1 MTNTNQNKMT
11 SYRWV
16 ICSLLF
22 FATTIN
28 YLDRQVL
35 SLTWEDFIRPEFHWT
50 NSHYGWVTGIFSL
63 VYAIAML
70 FAGRIVDRLDTK
82 KGYMWSIGIW
92 SVGACIH
99 ALCGVAT
106 EWVVDLPNA
115 EALRAVVDNA
125 ELVSKIALVSLTF
138 FIIARCVLAIGEA
151 GNFPA
156 AIKATAEYFPKKD
169 RAYATSI
176 FNAGSTI
183 GALLA
188 PFTIPVLAAKFGW
201 EAAFIIIGALGFIWM
216 GFWQFLYKKPEA
228 NPMVNAAELEY
239 INSDSAEE
247 TAAAQKAAEE
257 AAKAPKVSLWKCFG
271 YRQTWAFISGKA
283 IADGVWWF
291 YLFWMP
297 SYLKNACGMSSTSF
311 EFQLALGVLYL
322 IVMISLVGGYL
333 PTIFIEKYKMNPYAG
348 RMRAMLIFAF
358 FPLLALLA
366 QPLSQYSYWFPVVIV
381 GIAAAAHQSWSANI
395 FSTVGDM
402 FPKSMIATI
411 TGIGGMAGGVG
422 SFGIQL
428 GAGKLFDYAEQT
440 NMAFMGYTGIEAG
453 YMIAFSFCAVAY
465 LASWSA
471 MKAFVPKYKPIVL

>member
-1 MTNTNQNKMT
+1 MTNKQTKPT

-50 NSHYGWVTGIFSL
+50 NAHYGLVAGIFSL
-63 VYAIAML
+63 VYAIGML
-70 FAGRIVDRLDTK
+70 FAGRIVDKFGTK
-82 KGYMWSIGIW
+82 KGYMWSIFIW
-92 SVGACIH
+92 SIGACVH
-99 ALCGVAT
+99 ALCGIAT
-106 EWVVDLPNA
+106 EWAVGLPDA
-115 EALRAVVDNA
+115 EALRNAIGSVD
-125 ELVSKIALVSLTF
+125 LVARIANISLTLC
-138 FIIARCVLAIGEA
+138 IIARCVLAIGEA

-176 FNAGSTI
+176 FNAGTTI

-188 PFTIPVLAAKFGW
+188 PFTIPTLAAKFGW
-201 EAAFIIIGALGFIWM
+201 EAAFIIIGGLGFIWM
-216 GFWQFLYKKPEA
+216 GFWQFLYKKPDQ
-228 NPMVNAAELEY
+228 NPAVNAAELEY
-239 INSDSAEE
+239 INSDSEQE
-247 TAAAQKAAEE
+247 RAAAERDAAEKAA
-257 AAKAPKVSLWKCFG
+257 APKVSLWKCFS

-297 SYLKNACGMSSTSF
+297 SYLKNAYGMSSTSI

-322 IVMISLVGGYL
+322 IVMASVLGGYL
-333 PTIFIEKYKMNPYAG
+333 PTIFVEKYKMHPYAG

-358 FPLLALLA
+358 FPLLALFA
-366 QPLSQYSYWFPVVIV
+366 QPLSQYSSWYPIV
-381 GIAAAAHQSWSANI
+381 FIGIAAAAHQSWSANI

-422 SFGIQL
+422 SFCIQM
-428 GAGKLFDYAEQT
+428 GAGRLFDYAEQSQMT
-440 NMAFMGYTGIEAG
+440 FMGYTGIEAG
-453 YMIAFSFCAVAY
+453 YMITFSFCAVAY
-465 LASWSA
+465 LISWVA
-471 MKAFVPKYKPIVL
+471 MKAFVPKYKPIIL

>member
-1 MTNTNQNKMT
+1 MNKRTKPT

-50 NSHYGWVTGIFSL
+50 NAHYGLVTGIFSL
-63 VYAIAML
+63 VYAIGML
-70 FAGRIVDRLDTK
+70 FAGRIVDKLDTK
-82 KGYMWSIGIW
+82 KGYMWSIFIW
-92 SVGACIH
+92 SIGACVH

-106 EWVVDLPNA
+106 EWAVGLPDA
-115 EALRAVVDNA
+115 EALRNAIGNVD
-125 ELVSKIALVSLTF
+125 LVARIANISLTL
-138 FIIARCVLAIGEA
+138 FILARCVLAIGEA

-176 FNAGSTI
+176 FNAGTTI

-188 PFTIPVLAAKFGW
+188 PFTIPSLAAKFGW
-201 EAAFIIIGALGFIWM
+201 EAAFIIIGGLGFIWM
-216 GFWQFLYKKPEA
+216 GFWQFMYKKPDQ
-228 NPMVNAAELEY
+228 NPAVNAAELEY
-239 INSDSAEE
+239 INSDSEE
-247 TAAAQKAAEE
+247 ERAAAERDAAEKAA
-257 AAKAPKVSLWKCFG
+257 APKVSLWKCFT

-322 IVMISLVGGYL
+322 IVMISVLGGYL
-333 PTIFIEKYKMNPYAG
+333 PTIFVEKYKMHPYAG

-358 FPLLALLA
+358 FPLLALFA
-366 QPLSQYSYWFPVVIV
+366 QPLSQYSYWWPIIFI

-422 SFGIQL
+422 SFGIQM
-428 GAGKLFDYAEQT
+428 GAGRLFDYAEQT
-440 NMAFMGYTGIEAG
+440 QMTFAGYTGIEAG

-465 LASWSA
+465 LISWMA
-471 MKAFVPKYKPIVL
+471 MKAFVPKYKPIIL

>member
-1 MTNTNQNKMT
+1 MNKQTKPT

-50 NSHYGWVTGIFSL
+50 NAHYGLVTGIFSL
-63 VYAIAML
+63 VYAIGML
-70 FAGRIVDRLDTK
+70 FAGRIVDKLDTK
-82 KGYMWSIGIW
+82 KGYMWSIFIW
-92 SVGACIH
+92 SIGACVH

-106 EWVVDLPNA
+106 EWAVGLPDA
-115 EALRAVVDNA
+115 EALRNAIGNVD
-125 ELVSKIALVSLTF
+125 LVARIANISLTL
-138 FIIARCVLAIGEA
+138 FILARCVLAIGEA

-176 FNAGSTI
+176 FNAGTTI

-188 PFTIPVLAAKFGW
+188 PFTIPSLAAKFGW
-201 EAAFIIIGALGFIWM
+201 EAAFIIIGGLGFIWM
-216 GFWQFLYKKPEA
+216 GFWQFMYKKPDQ
-228 NPMVNAAELEY
+228 NPAVNAAELEY
-239 INSDSAEE
+239 INSDSEE
-247 TAAAQKAAEE
+247 ERAAAERDAAEKAA
-257 AAKAPKVSLWKCFG
+257 APKVSLWKCFT

-291 YLFWMP
+291 YLCWMP

-322 IVMISLVGGYL
+322 IVMISVLGGYL
-333 PTIFIEKYKMNPYAG
+333 PTIFVEKYKMHPYAG

-358 FPLLALLA
+358 FPLLALFA
-366 QPLSQYSYWFPVVIV
+366 QPLSQYSYWYPIV
-381 GIAAAAHQSWSANI
+381 FIGIAAAAHQSWSANI

-422 SFGIQL
+422 SFCIQM
-428 GAGKLFDYAEQT
+428 GAGRLFDYSEQSQMT
-440 NMAFMGYTGIEAG
+440 FMGYTGIEAG
-453 YMIAFSFCAVAY
+453 YMIVFSFCAVAY
-465 LASWSA
+465 LISWMA
-471 MKAFVPKYKPIVL
+471 MKAFVPKYKPIIL

>member
-1 MTNTNQNKMT
+1 MTMQNNQKPT

-16 ICSLLF
+16 ICALLF
-22 FATTIN
+22 FATTVN

-35 SLTWEDFIRPEFHWT
+35 SLTFEDFIRPEFHWT
-50 NSHYGWVTGIFSL
+50 NSHYGLVGGLFSL
-63 VYAIAML
+63 VYAVAML

-82 KGYMWSIGIW
+82 RGYMWSIGIW
-92 SVGACIH
+92 SVGACVH

-106 EWVVDLPNA
+106 EWVVGLPNA
-115 EALRAVVDNA
+115 EAMASVVNNVD
-125 ELVSKIALVSLTF
+125 LVAKIANVSLTF
-138 FIIARCVLAIGEA
+138 FIIARCVLALGEA

-188 PFTIPVLAAKFGW
+188 PFTIPTLAAKFGW
-201 EAAFIIIGALGFIWM
+201 EAAFIIIGALGFVWM
-216 GFWQFLYKKPEA
+216 GFWQFLYKKPDQ
-228 NPMVNAAELEY
+228 NPMVNAAELAY
-239 INSDSAEE
+239 INSDND
-247 TAAAQKAAEE
+247 AQPAPVVEE
-257 AAKAPKVSLWKCFG
+257 AAPQKKPSLWQCFG

-322 IVMISLVGGYL
+322 IVMISLLGGYL
-333 PTIFIEKYKMNPYAG
+333 PTIFIEKFGMNPYAG

-366 QPLSQYSYWFPVVIV
+366 QPLSGYSYWFPVVIV

-411 TGIGGMAGGVG
+411 TGIGGMAGGIG
-422 SFGIQL
+422 SFGIQT
-428 GAGKLFDYAEQT
+428 GAGVLFDHAAES
-440 NMAFMGYTGIEAG
+440 NMAFLGYQGIEAG

-465 LASWSA
+465 LASWLA
-471 MKAFVPKYKPIVL
+471 MKAFVPKYKPIEL

>member
-1 MTNTNQNKMT
+1 MTNQTQSKMT

-22 FATTIN
+22 FATTVN

-50 NSHYGWVTGIFSL
+50 NTHYGLVTGIFSL
-63 VYAIAML
+63 VYALANL
-70 FAGRIVDRLDTK
+70 FAGRIVDILDTK
-82 KGYMWSIGIW
+82 KGYMWSIGVW
-92 SVGACIH
+92 SVAACAH
-99 ALCGVAT
+99 ALCGVIT
-106 EWVVDLPNA
+106 EWVVGLPNA
-115 EALRAVVDNA
+115 EALRAVVDNVDLIA
-125 ELVSKIALVSLTF
+125 KIANVSLTL
-138 FIIARCVLAIGEA
+138 FIIARCLLAFGEA

-188 PFTIPVLAAKFGW
+188 PFTIPVLAAQFGW
-201 EAAFIIIGALGFIWM
+201 EAAFIIIGALGFVWM
-216 GFWQFLYKKPEA
+216 GFWQFMYKKP
-228 NPMVNAAELEY
+228 NKHPKVNAAELAY
-239 INSDSAEE
+239 INSDNDEP
-247 TAAAQKAAEE
+247 AAETTE
-257 AAKAPKVSLWKCFG
+257 NAAPTPSVSIWKCFS
-271 YRQTWAFISGKA
+271 YRQTWAFLSGK
-283 IADGVWWF
+283 ILVDGVWWF

-311 EFQLALGVLYL
+311 EFQLALGILYL

-333 PTIFIEKYKMNPYAG
+333 PTIFIDKYKMDPYAG

-358 FPLLALLA
+358 FPLLALMA
-366 QPLSQYSYWFPVVIV
+366 QPLAHISYWFPVIIV
-381 GIAAAAHQSWSANI
+381 GIAGAAHQSWSANI

-402 FPKSMIATI
+402 FPKSMIATVV
-411 TGIGGMAGGVG
+411 GIGGMAGGAG
-422 SFGIQL
+422 SFLIQT
-428 GAGKLFDYAEQT
+428 GAGKLFDYTEQT
-440 NMAFMGYTGIEAG
+440 NMTFLGYTGIEAG

-465 LASWSA
+465 LISWIAIKS
-471 MKAFVPKYKPIVL
+471 FVPKYKPIEL

>member
-70 FAGRIVDRLDTK
+70 FAGRIVDKLDTK

-92 SVGACIH
+92 SVGACVH

-106 EWVVDLPNA
+106 EWVVGLPDA
-115 EALRAVVDNA
+115 EALRAVIDNA
-125 ELVSKIALVSLTF
+125 ELISKIALVSLTF
-138 FIIARCVLAIGEA
+138 FIIARCVLAVGEA

-216 GFWQFLYKKPEA
+216 GFWQFLYKKPEH
-228 NPMVNAAELEY
+228 NPLVNAAELEY
-239 INSDSAEE
+239 INSDSADEA
-247 TAAAQKAAEE
+247 AAAQKAAEE

>member
-1 MTNTNQNKMT
+1 MTNKQNKPT

-35 SLTWEDFIRPEFHWT
+35 SLTWEDFIKPEFHWT
-50 NSHYGWVTGIFSL
+50 NAHYGMITGIFSL
-63 VYAIAML
+63 VYAIGML
-70 FAGRIVDRLDTK
+70 FAGRFVDKFDTK
-82 KGYMWSIGIW
+82 KGYMWSIFIW
-92 SVGACIH
+92 SIGACVH

-106 EWVVDLPNA
+106 EWAVGLPDA
-115 EALRAVVDNA
+115 EALRTAIGNVDLMA
-125 ELVSKIALVSLTF
+125 RIANISLTL
-138 FIIARCVLAIGEA
+138 FILARCVLAIGEA

-176 FNAGSTI
+176 FNAGTTI

-188 PFTIPVLAAKFGW
+188 PFTIPTLAAKFGW
-201 EAAFIIIGALGFIWM
+201 EAAFIIIGGLGFIWM
-216 GFWQFLYKKPEA
+216 GFWQFMYKKPDQ
-228 NPMVNAAELEY
+228 NPAVNAAELEY
-239 INSDSAEE
+239 INSDSEQERIAAERD
-247 TAAAQKAAEE
+247 AAEKAA
-257 AAKAPKVSLWKCFG
+257 APKVSLWKCFT

-322 IVMISLVGGYL
+322 IVMVSVLGGYL
-333 PTIFIEKYKMNPYAG
+333 PTIFVEKYKMHPYAG

-358 FPLLALLA
+358 FPLLALFA
-366 QPLSQYSYWFPVVIV
+366 QPLSQYSYWYPIV
-381 GIAAAAHQSWSANI
+381 FIGIAAAAHQSWSANI

-422 SFGIQL
+422 SFGIQM
-428 GAGKLFDYAEQT
+428 GAGRLFDYAEQSQMT
-440 NMAFMGYTGIEAG
+440 FMGYTGIEAG
-453 YMIAFSFCAVAY
+453 YMIVFSFCAVAY
-465 LASWSA
+465 LISWVA
-471 MKAFVPKYKPIVL
+471 MKAFVPKYKAIIL

>member
-1 MTNTNQNKMT
+1 MANKQNKPT

-50 NSHYGWVTGIFSL
+50 NAHYGLVTGIFSL
-63 VYAIAML
+63 VYAIGML
-70 FAGRIVDRLDTK
+70 FAGRIVDKLDTK
-82 KGYMWSIGIW
+82 KGYMWSIFIW
-92 SVGACIH
+92 SIGACVH
-99 ALCGVAT
+99 ALCGIAT
-106 EWVVDLPNA
+106 EWAVGLPDA
-115 EALRAVVDNA
+115 EALRNAIGNVD
-125 ELVSKIALVSLTF
+125 LVARIANISLTL
-138 FIIARCVLAIGEA
+138 FILARCVLAIGEA

-176 FNAGSTI
+176 FNAGTTI

-188 PFTIPVLAAKFGW
+188 PFTIPTLAAKFGW
-201 EAAFIIIGALGFIWM
+201 EAAFIIIGGLGFIWM
-216 GFWQFLYKKPEA
+216 GFWQFMYKKPDQ
-228 NPMVNAAELEY
+228 NPAVNAAELEY
-239 INSDSAEE
+239 INSDSEE
-247 TAAAQKAAEE
+247 ERAAAERDAAEKAA
-257 AAKAPKVSLWKCFG
+257 APKVSLWKCFS

-322 IVMISLVGGYL
+322 IVMVSVLGGYL
-333 PTIFIEKYKMNPYAG
+333 PTIFVEKYKMHPYAG

-358 FPLLALLA
+358 FPLLALFA
-366 QPLSQYSYWFPVVIV
+366 QPLSQYSYWWPIV
-381 GIAAAAHQSWSANI
+381 FIGIAAAAHQSWSANI

-422 SFGIQL
+422 SFGIQM
-428 GAGKLFDYAEQT
+428 GAGRLFDYAEASQ
-440 NMAFMGYTGIEAG
+440 MSFMGYTGIEAG

-465 LASWSA
+465 LVSWMA
-471 MKAFVPKYKPIVL
+471 MKAFVPKYKPIIL

>member
-1 MTNTNQNKMT
+1 MTNQPQNKMT

-16 ICSLLF
+16 ICGLLF

-35 SLTWEDFIRPEFHWT
+35 SLTWEDFIRPEFHWNNT
-50 NSHYGWVTGIFSL
+50 NYGWVTGIFSL
-63 VYAIAML
+63 VYAIGML
-70 FAGRIVDRLDTK
+70 FAGRIVDFLDTK
-82 KGYMWSIGIW
+82 RGYMWSIGIW
-92 SVGACIH
+92 SVGACVH

-106 EWVVDLPNA
+106 EWVVDLPDA
-115 EALRAVVDNA
+115 EALRAAVENVDLA
-125 ELVSKIALVSLTF
+125 SKIATVSLTF
-138 FIIARCVLAIGEA
+138 FIMARCVLAIGEA

-188 PFTIPVLAAKFGW
+188 PFTIPTLAAKFGW
-201 EAAFIIIGALGFIWM
+201 EAAFIIIGGLGFVWM
-216 GFWQFLYKKPEA
+216 GFWQFLYKKPDQ

-239 INSDSAEE
+239 INSDSEE
-247 TAAAQKAAEE
+247 DQKAQQE
-257 AAKAPKVSLWKCFG
+257 AKEVASAPKTSLWKCFS
-271 YRQTWAFISGKA
+271 YRQTWAFISGKI

-297 SYLKNACGMSSTSF
+297 SYLKNACGMASTSF

-322 IVMISLVGGYL
+322 IVMISLLGGYL

-366 QPLSQYSYWFPVVIV
+366 QPLAQYSYWFPVVIV

-411 TGIGGMAGGVG
+411 TGIGGMAGGIG
-422 SFGIQL
+422 SFCIQL
-428 GAGKLFDYAEQT
+428 GAGNLFDYAESSSLS
-440 NMAFMGYTGIEAG
+440 FMGYSGIEAG

-465 LASWSA
+465 LASWLA
-471 MKAFVPKYKPIVL
+471 MKTFVPKYMPIKL

>member
-1 MTNTNQNKMT
+1 MTNKQNKAT

-50 NSHYGWVTGIFSL
+50 NAHYGLVTGIFSL
-63 VYAIAML
+63 VYAIGML
-70 FAGRIVDRLDTK
+70 FAGRIVDKLDTK
-82 KGYMWSIGIW
+82 KGYMWSIFIW
-92 SVGACIH
+92 SIGACVH

-106 EWVVDLPNA
+106 EWAVGLPDA
-115 EALRAVVDNA
+115 EALRNAIGNVD
-125 ELVSKIALVSLTF
+125 LVARIANISLTL
-138 FIIARCVLAIGEA
+138 FILARCVLAIGEA

-176 FNAGSTI
+176 FNAGTTI

-188 PFTIPVLAAKFGW
+188 PFTIPTLAAKFGW
-201 EAAFIIIGALGFIWM
+201 EAAFIIIGGLGFIWM
-216 GFWQFLYKKPEA
+216 GFWQFMYKKPDQ
-228 NPMVNAAELEY
+228 NPAVNAAELEY
-239 INSDSAEE
+239 INSDSEEERATAERD
-247 TAAAQKAAEE
+247 AAEKAA
-257 AAKAPKVSLWKCFG
+257 APKVSLWKCFT

-322 IVMISLVGGYL
+322 IVMVSVLGGYL
-333 PTIFIEKYKMNPYAG
+333 PTIFVEKYKMHPYAG

-358 FPLLALLA
+358 FPLLALFA
-366 QPLSQYSYWFPVVIV
+366 QPLSQYSYWWPIV
-381 GIAAAAHQSWSANI
+381 FIGIAAAAHQSWSANI

-422 SFGIQL
+422 SFGIQM
-428 GAGKLFDYAEQT
+428 GAGRLFDYAEASQMT
-440 NMAFMGYTGIEAG
+440 FLGYTGIEAG

-465 LASWSA
+465 LISWSA
-471 MKAFVPKYKPIVL
+471 MKAFVPKYKPIIL

>member
-1 MTNTNQNKMT
+1 MTNKQNKPT

-35 SLTWEDFIRPEFHWT
+35 SLTWEDFIKPEFHWT
-50 NSHYGWVTGIFSL
+50 NAHYGMITGIFSL
-63 VYAIAML
+63 VYAIGML
-70 FAGRIVDRLDTK
+70 FAGRFVDKFDTK
-82 KGYMWSIGIW
+82 KGYMWSIFIW
-92 SVGACIH
+92 SIGACVH

-106 EWVVDLPNA
+106 EWAVGLPDA
-115 EALRAVVDNA
+115 EALRTAISNVDLMA
-125 ELVSKIALVSLTF
+125 RIANISLTL
-138 FIIARCVLAIGEA
+138 FILARCVLAIGEA

-176 FNAGSTI
+176 FNAGTTI

-188 PFTIPVLAAKFGW
+188 PFTIPTLAAKFGW
-201 EAAFIIIGALGFIWM
+201 EAAFIIIGGLGFIWM
-216 GFWQFLYKKPEA
+216 GFWQFMYKKPDQ
-228 NPMVNAAELEY
+228 NPAVNATELEY
-239 INSDSAEE
+239 INSDSEQERIAAERD
-247 TAAAQKAAEE
+247 AAEKAA
-257 AAKAPKVSLWKCFG
+257 APKVSLWKCFT

-322 IVMISLVGGYL
+322 IVMVSVLGGYL
-333 PTIFIEKYKMNPYAG
+333 PTIFVEKYKMHPYAG

-358 FPLLALLA
+358 FPLLALFA
-366 QPLSQYSYWFPVVIV
+366 QPLSQYSYWYPIV
-381 GIAAAAHQSWSANI
+381 FIGIAAAAHQSWSANI

-422 SFGIQL
+422 SFGIQM
-428 GAGKLFDYAEQT
+428 GAGRLFDYAEQSQ
-440 NMAFMGYTGIEAG
+440 MAFMGYTGIEAG
-453 YMIAFSFCAVAY
+453 YMIVFSFCAVAY
-465 LASWSA
+465 LISWAA
-471 MKAFVPKYKPIVL
+471 MKAFVPKYKAIIL

>member
-1 MTNTNQNKMT
+1 MNQNKPT

-50 NSHYGWVTGIFSL
+50 NAHYGLVTGIFSL
-63 VYAIAML
+63 VYAIGML
-70 FAGRIVDRLDTK
+70 FAGRIVDKLDTK
-82 KGYMWSIGIW
+82 KGYMWSIFIW
-92 SVGACIH
+92 SIGACVH

-106 EWVVDLPNA
+106 EWAVGLPDA
-115 EALRAVVDNA
+115 EALRTAIGNVD
-125 ELVSKIALVSLTF
+125 LVARIAHISLTL
-138 FIIARCVLAIGEA
+138 FILARCILAIGEA

-176 FNAGSTI
+176 FNAGTTV

-188 PFTIPVLAAKFGW
+188 PFTIPTLAAKFGW
-201 EAAFIIIGALGFIWM
+201 EAAFIIIGALGFVWM
-216 GFWQFLYKKPEA
+216 GFWQFMYKKPDQ
-228 NPMVNAAELEY
+228 NPAVNAAELAY
-239 INSDSAEE
+239 INSDSEE
-247 TAAAQKAAEE
+247 ERIAAAKDAAEKAA
-257 AAKAPKVSLWKCFG
+257 APKVTLWQCFS

-322 IVMISLVGGYL
+322 IVMISVLGGYL

-358 FPLLALLA
+358 FPLFALLA
-366 QPLSQYSYWFPVVIV
+366 QPLSQYSYWFPIAFI

-422 SFGIQL
+422 SFCIQL
-428 GAGKLFDYAEQT
+428 GAGRLFDFAEQS

-465 LASWSA
+465 LISWMA
-471 MKAFVPKYKPIVL
+471 MKAFVPQYKPIQL

>member
-1 MTNTNQNKMT
+1 MNKQTKPT

-50 NSHYGWVTGIFSL
+50 NAHYGLVTGIFSL
-63 VYAIAML
+63 VYAIGML
-70 FAGRIVDRLDTK
+70 FAGRIVDKLDTK
-82 KGYMWSIGIW
+82 KGYMWSIFIW
-92 SVGACIH
+92 SIGACVH

-106 EWVVDLPNA
+106 EWAVGLPDA
-115 EALRAVVDNA
+115 EALRNAIGNVD
-125 ELVSKIALVSLTF
+125 LVARIANISLTL
-138 FIIARCVLAIGEA
+138 FILARCVLAIGEA

-176 FNAGSTI
+176 FNAGTTI

-188 PFTIPVLAAKFGW
+188 PFTIPSLAAKFGW
-201 EAAFIIIGALGFIWM
+201 EAAFIIIGGLGFIWM
-216 GFWQFLYKKPEA
+216 GFWQFMYKKPDQ
-228 NPMVNAAELEY
+228 NPAVNAAELEY
-239 INSDSAEE
+239 INSDSEE
-247 TAAAQKAAEE
+247 ERAAAERDAAEKAA
-257 AAKAPKVSLWKCFG
+257 APKVSLWKCFT

-322 IVMISLVGGYL
+322 IVMISVLGGYL
-333 PTIFIEKYKMNPYAG
+333 PTIFVEKYKMHPYAG

-358 FPLLALLA
+358 FPLLALFA
-366 QPLSQYSYWFPVVIV
+366 QPLSQYSYWWPIIFI

-422 SFGIQL
+422 SFGIQM
-428 GAGKLFDYAEQT
+428 GAGRLFDYAEQT
-440 NMAFMGYTGIEAG
+440 QMTFAGYTGIEAG

-465 LASWSA
+465 LISWAA
-471 MKAFVPKYKPIVL
+471 MKAFVPKYKPIIL

>member
-1 MTNTNQNKMT
+1 MNNNQNKPT

-50 NSHYGWVTGIFSL
+50 NAHYGLVTGIFSL
-63 VYAIAML
+63 VYAIGML
-70 FAGRIVDRLDTK
+70 FAGRIVDKLDTK
-82 KGYMWSIGIW
+82 KGYMWSIFIW
-92 SVGACIH
+92 SIGACVH

-106 EWVVDLPNA
+106 EWAVGLPDA
-115 EALRAVVDNA
+115 EALRNAIGNVD
-125 ELVSKIALVSLTF
+125 LVARIANISLTL
-138 FIIARCVLAIGEA
+138 FILARCVLAVGEA

-176 FNAGSTI
+176 FNAGTTI

-188 PFTIPVLAAKFGW
+188 PFTIPTLAAKFGW
-201 EAAFIIIGALGFIWM
+201 EMAFIIIGGLGFIWM
-216 GFWQFLYKKPEA
+216 GFWQFMYKKPDQ
-228 NPMVNAAELEY
+228 NPAVNAAELAY
-239 INSDSAEE
+239 INSDSEE
-247 TAAAQKAAEE
+247 ERAAAARDAAEKAAT
-257 AAKAPKVSLWKCFG
+257 PKVSLWKCFT

-322 IVMISLVGGYL
+322 IVMVSVLGGYL
-333 PTIFIEKYKMNPYAG
+333 PTIFVEKYKMHPYAG

-358 FPLLALLA
+358 FPLLALFA
-366 QPLSQYSYWFPVVIV
+366 QPLSQYSYWWPIV
-381 GIAAAAHQSWSANI
+381 FIGIAAAAHQSWSANI

-422 SFGIQL
+422 SFGIQM
-428 GAGKLFDYAEQT
+428 GAGRLFDYAEVSQMT
-440 NMAFMGYTGIEAG
+440 FMGYSGIEAG

-465 LASWSA
+465 LISWAA
-471 MKAFVPKYKPIVL
+471 MKAFVPKYKPIIL

>member
-1 MTNTNQNKMT
+1 MNKQTKPT

-50 NSHYGWVTGIFSL
+50 NAHYGLVAGIFSL
-63 VYAIAML
+63 VYAIGML
-70 FAGRIVDRLDTK
+70 FAGRIVDKFGTK
-82 KGYMWSIGIW
+82 KGYMWSIFIW
-92 SVGACIH
+92 SIGACLH

-106 EWVVDLPNA
+106 EWTVGLPDA
-115 EALRAVVDNA
+115 EALRNAIGNVD
-125 ELVSKIALVSLTF
+125 LVARIANISLTL
-138 FIIARCVLAIGEA
+138 FILARCVLAIGEA

-156 AIKATAEYFPKKD
+156 AIKATAEDFPKKD

-176 FNAGSTI
+176 FNAGTTI

-188 PFTIPVLAAKFGW
+188 PFTIPTLAAKFGW
-201 EAAFIIIGALGFIWM
+201 EAAFIIIGGLGFIWM
-216 GFWQFLYKKPEA
+216 GFWQFLYKKPDQ
-228 NPMVNAAELEY
+228 NPAVNAAELEY
-239 INSDSAEE
+239 INSDSEQE
-247 TAAAQKAAEE
+247 RAAAERDAAEKAA
-257 AAKAPKVSLWKCFG
+257 APKVSLWKCFT

-297 SYLKNACGMSSTSF
+297 SYLKNAYGMSSTSF

-322 IVMISLVGGYL
+322 IVMASVLGGYL
-333 PTIFIEKYKMNPYAG
+333 PTIFVEKYKMHPYAG

-358 FPLLALLA
+358 FPLLALFA
-366 QPLSQYSYWFPVVIV
+366 QPLSQYSYWYPIV
-381 GIAAAAHQSWSANI
+381 FIGIAAAAHQSWSANI

-422 SFGIQL
+422 SFCIQM
-428 GAGKLFDYAEQT
+428 GAGRLFDYSEQSQMT
-440 NMAFMGYTGIEAG
+440 FMGYTGIEAG
-453 YMIAFSFCAVAY
+453 YMIVFSFCAVAY
-465 LASWSA
+465 LISWAA
-471 MKAFVPKYKPIVL
+471 MKAFVPKYKPIIL

>member
-1 MTNTNQNKMT
+1 MNKQAKPT

-50 NSHYGWVTGIFSL
+50 NAHYGLVTGIFSL
-63 VYAIAML
+63 VYAIGML
-70 FAGRIVDRLDTK
+70 FAGRIVDKLDTK
-82 KGYMWSIGIW
+82 KGYMWSIFIW
-92 SVGACIH
+92 SIGACVH

-106 EWVVDLPNA
+106 EWAVGLPDA
-115 EALRAVVDNA
+115 EALRNAIGNVD
-125 ELVSKIALVSLTF
+125 LVARIANISLTL
-138 FIIARCVLAIGEA
+138 FILARCVLAIGEA

-176 FNAGSTI
+176 FNAGTTI

-188 PFTIPVLAAKFGW
+188 PFTIPSLAAKFGW
-201 EAAFIIIGALGFIWM
+201 EAAFIIIGGLGFIWM
-216 GFWQFLYKKPEA
+216 GFWQFMYKKPDQ
-228 NPMVNAAELEY
+228 NPAVNAAELEY
-239 INSDSAEE
+239 INSDSEQE
-247 TAAAQKAAEE
+247 RAAAERDAAEKAA
-257 AAKAPKVSLWKCFG
+257 APKVSLWKCFT

-322 IVMISLVGGYL
+322 IVMISVLGGYL
-333 PTIFIEKYKMNPYAG
+333 PTIFVEKYKMHPYAG

-358 FPLLALLA
+358 FPLLALFA
-366 QPLSQYSYWFPVVIV
+366 QPLSQYSYWWPIV
-381 GIAAAAHQSWSANI
+381 FIGIAAAAHQSWSANI

-422 SFGIQL
+422 SFGIQM
-428 GAGKLFDYAEQT
+428 GAGRLFDYAEQT
-440 NMAFMGYTGIEAG
+440 QMTFAGYTGIEAG

-465 LASWSA
+465 LISWMA
-471 MKAFVPKYKPIVL
+471 MKAFVPKYKPIIL

>member
-1 MTNTNQNKMT
+1 MTNKQNKPT

-35 SLTWEDFIRPEFHWT
+35 SLTWEDFIKPEFHWT
-50 NSHYGWVTGIFSL
+50 NAHYGMITGIFSL
-63 VYAIAML
+63 VYAIGML
-70 FAGRIVDRLDTK
+70 FAGRFVDKFDTK
-82 KGYMWSIGIW
+82 KGYMWSIFIW
-92 SVGACIH
+92 SIGACVH

-106 EWVVDLPNA
+106 EWAVGLPDA
-115 EALRAVVDNA
+115 EALRTAIGNVDLMA
-125 ELVSKIALVSLTF
+125 RIANISLTL
-138 FIIARCVLAIGEA
+138 FILARCVLAIGEA

-176 FNAGSTI
+176 FNAGTTI

-188 PFTIPVLAAKFGW
+188 PFTIPTLAAKFGW
-201 EAAFIIIGALGFIWM
+201 EAAFIIIGGLGFIWM
-216 GFWQFLYKKPEA
+216 GFWQFMYKKPDQ
-228 NPMVNAAELEY
+228 NPAVNAAELEY
-239 INSDSAEE
+239 INSDSEQE
-247 TAAAQKAAEE
+247 RIAAERD
-257 AAKAPKVSLWKCFG
+257 AAERAAAPKVSLWKCFT

-322 IVMISLVGGYL
+322 IVMVSVLGGYL
-333 PTIFIEKYKMNPYAG
+333 PTIFVEKYKMHPYAG

-358 FPLLALLA
+358 FPLLALFA
-366 QPLSQYSYWFPVVIV
+366 QPLSQYSYWYPIV
-381 GIAAAAHQSWSANI
+381 FIGIAAAAHQSWSANI

-422 SFGIQL
+422 SFGIQM
-428 GAGKLFDYAEQT
+428 GAGRLFDYAEQSQMT
-440 NMAFMGYTGIEAG
+440 FMGYTGIEAG
-453 YMIAFSFCAVAY
+453 YMIVFSFCAVAY
-465 LASWSA
+465 LISWVA
-471 MKAFVPKYKPIVL
+471 MKAFVPKYKAIIL

>member
-1 MTNTNQNKMT
+1 MTDKTTNKPT

-50 NSHYGWVTGIFSL
+50 NAHYGLVTGIFSL
-63 VYAIAML
+63 VYAIGML

-82 KGYMWSIGIW
+82 KGYMWSIFIW
-92 SVGACIH
+92 SIGACVH

-106 EWVVDLPNA
+106 EWAVGLPDA
-115 EALRAVVDNA
+115 EALRAAIDNVD
-125 ELVSKIALVSLTF
+125 LVAKIANISLTL
-138 FIIARCVLAIGEA
+138 FIMARCVLAIGEA

-176 FNAGSTI
+176 FNAGTTI

-188 PFTIPVLAAKFGW
+188 PFTIPTLAAKFGW
-201 EAAFIIIGALGFIWM
+201 EAAFIIIGGLGFIWM
-216 GFWQFLYKKPEA
+216 GFWQFMYKKPDQ
-228 NPMVNAAELEY
+228 NPAVNAAELEY
-239 INSDSAEE
+239 INSDSDEE
-247 TAAAQKAAEE
+247 RAAAERDAAER
-257 AAKAPKVSLWKCFG
+257 ASQPKVSLWQCFG

-311 EFQLALGVLYL
+311 EVQLALGVLYL
-322 IVMISLVGGYL
+322 IVMVSVLGGYL
-333 PTIFIEKYKMNPYAG
+333 PTIFVEKYKMHPYAG

-358 FPLLALLA
+358 FPLLALFA
-366 QPLSQYSYWFPVVIV
+366 QPLSQYSYWYPIV
-381 GIAAAAHQSWSANI
+381 FIGIAAAAHQSWSANI

-422 SFGIQL
+422 SFGIQM
-428 GAGKLFDYAEQT
+428 GAGRLFDYAEQSQMT
-440 NMAFMGYTGIEAG
+440 FMGYTGIEAG

-465 LASWSA
+465 LISWVA
-471 MKAFVPKYKPIVL
+471 MKAFVPKYKAIIL

>member
-70 FAGRIVDRLDTK
+70 FAGRIVDKLDTK

-92 SVGACIH
+92 SVGACVH

-106 EWVVDLPNA
+106 EWVVGLPDA
-115 EALRAVVDNA
+115 EALRAVIDNA
-125 ELVSKIALVSLTF
+125 ELISKIALVSLTF
-138 FIIARCVLAIGEA
+138 FIIARCVLAVGEA

-216 GFWQFLYKKPEA
+216 GFWKFLYKKPEA

-239 INSDSAEE
+239 INSDSADEA
-247 TAAAQKAAEE
+247 AAAQKAAEE
-257 AAKAPKVSLWKCFG
+257 AAKAPKVSLWRCFG

-366 QPLSQYSYWFPVVIV
+366 QPLSQYSYWYPVVIV

>member
-1 MTNTNQNKMT
+1 MNKEQNRPT
-11 SYRWV
+11 SYRWI

-50 NSHYGWVTGIFSL
+50 NAHYGLVTGIFSL
-63 VYAIAML
+63 VYAIGML
-70 FAGRIVDRLDTK
+70 FAGRIVDKLDTK
-82 KGYMWSIGIW
+82 KGYMWSIFIW
-92 SVGACIH
+92 SIGACVH
-99 ALCGVAT
+99 ALCGVVT
-106 EWVVDLPNA
+106 EWAVGLPDA
-115 EALRAVVDNA
+115 EALRAAIGNVD
-125 ELVSKIALVSLTF
+125 LVARIAHISLTL
-138 FIIARCVLAIGEA
+138 FIMARCVLAIGEA

-176 FNAGSTI
+176 FNAGTTV

-188 PFTIPVLAAKFGW
+188 PFTIPTLAAKFGW
-201 EAAFIIIGALGFIWM
+201 EAAFIIIGALGFVWM
-216 GFWQFLYKKPEA
+216 GFWQFMYKKPEQ
-228 NPMVNAAELEY
+228 NPAVNAAELAY
-239 INSDSAEE
+239 INSDSDKERL
-247 TAAAQKAAEE
+247 AAERD
-257 AAKAPKVSLWKCFG
+257 AAEKASAPKVSLWQCFG

-322 IVMISLVGGYL
+322 IVMISVLGGYL

-358 FPLLALLA
+358 FPLFALLA
-366 QPLSQYSYWFPVVIV
+366 QPLSQYSYWFPIAFI

-422 SFGIQL
+422 SFCIQL
-428 GAGKLFDYAEQT
+428 GAGRLFDYAELS
-440 NMAFMGYTGIEAG
+440 NMSFMGYSGIEAG

-465 LASWSA
+465 LISWMA
-471 MKAFVPKYKPIVL
+471 MKAFVPKYKPIEL

>member
-1 MTNTNQNKMT
+1 MNKQTKPT

-50 NSHYGWVTGIFSL
+50 NAHYGLVTGIFSL
-63 VYAIAML
+63 VYAIGML
-70 FAGRIVDRLDTK
+70 FAGRIVDKLDTK
-82 KGYMWSIGIW
+82 KGYMWSIFIW
-92 SVGACIH
+92 SIGACVH

-106 EWVVDLPNA
+106 EWAVGLPDA
-115 EALRAVVDNA
+115 EALRNAIGNVD
-125 ELVSKIALVSLTF
+125 LVARIANISLTL
-138 FIIARCVLAIGEA
+138 FILARCVLAIGEA

-176 FNAGSTI
+176 FNAGTTI

-188 PFTIPVLAAKFGW
+188 PFTIPSLAAKFGW
-201 EAAFIIIGALGFIWM
+201 EAAFIIIGGLGFIWM
-216 GFWQFLYKKPEA
+216 GFWQFRYKKPDQ
-228 NPMVNAAELEY
+228 NPAVNAAELEY
-239 INSDSAEE
+239 INSDSEE
-247 TAAAQKAAEE
+247 ERAAAERDAAEKAA
-257 AAKAPKVSLWKCFG
+257 APKVSLWKCFT

-322 IVMISLVGGYL
+322 IVMISVLGGYL
-333 PTIFIEKYKMNPYAG
+333 PTIFVEKYKMHPYAG

-358 FPLLALLA
+358 FPLLALFA
-366 QPLSQYSYWFPVVIV
+366 QPLSQYSYWWPIIFI

-422 SFGIQL
+422 SFGIQM
-428 GAGKLFDYAEQT
+428 GAGRLFDYAEQT
-440 NMAFMGYTGIEAG
+440 QMTFAGYTGIEAG

-465 LASWSA
+465 LISWMA
-471 MKAFVPKYKPIVL
+471 MKAFVPKYKPIIL

>member
-70 FAGRIVDRLDTK
+70 FAGRIVDKLDTK

-92 SVGACIH
+92 SVGACVH

-106 EWVVDLPNA
+106 EWVVGLPDA
-115 EALRAVVDNA
+115 EALRAVIDNA

-138 FIIARCVLAIGEA
+138 FIIARCVLAVGEA

-216 GFWQFLYKKPEA
+216 GFWQFLYKKPEH
-228 NPMVNAAELEY
+228 NPLVNAAELEY
-239 INSDSAEE
+239 INSDSADEA
-247 TAAAQKAAEE
+247 AAAQRAAEE

-366 QPLSQYSYWFPVVIV
+366 QPLSQYSYWYPVVIV

>member
-1 MTNTNQNKMT
+1 MTKSSNQKMT
-11 SYRWV
+11 SQRWV

-22 FATTIN
+22 FATTVN

-63 VYAIAML
+63 VYALAML
-70 FAGRIVDRLDTK
+70 FAGRIVDKLDTK
-82 KGYMWSIGIW
+82 RGYMWSIGIW
-92 SVGACIH
+92 SVGACVH

-106 EWVVDLPNA
+106 EWVVGLPDA

-125 ELVSKIALVSLTF
+125 ALVSRIAVVSLTF
-138 FIIARCVLAIGEA
+138 FIIARCVLAVGEA

-188 PFTIPVLAAKFGW
+188 PFTIPVLAQKFGW
-201 EAAFIIIGALGFIWM
+201 EAAFIIIGALGFVWM
-216 GFWQFLYKKPEA
+216 GFWQFLYKKPEQ
-228 NPMVNAAELEY
+228 NPLVNAAELEY

-247 TAAAQKAAEE
+247 AAAAAKAAEE
-257 AAKAPKVSLWKCFG
+257 AKAAPKVSLWKCFS

-366 QPLSQYSYWFPVVIV
+366 QPLSQYSYWFPIVIV

-395 FSTVGDM
+395 FSIVGDM

-428 GAGKLFDYAEQT
+428 GAGKLFDYAEQS
-440 NMAFMGYTGIEAG
+440 NMAFMGYQGIEAG

-465 LASWSA
+465 LASWLA

>member
-1 MTNTNQNKMT
+1 MTNSNTSKMT

-63 VYAIAML
+63 VYAVAML

-92 SVGACIH
+92 SVGACVH

-138 FIIARCVLAIGEA
+138 FIIARCMLAVGEA

-188 PFTIPVLAAKFGW
+188 PFTIPVLAQKFGW
-201 EAAFIIIGALGFIWM
+201 EASFIIIGALGFVWM
-216 GFWQFLYKKPEA
+216 GFWQFLYKKPEQ

-247 TAAAQKAAEE
+247 EAAAAKAAAEV
-257 AAKAPKVSLWKCFG
+257 ASAPKVSLWKCFS

-422 SFGIQL
+422 SFCIQL
-428 GAGKLFDYAEQT
+428 GAGQLFDYAEQS
-440 NMAFMGYTGIEAG
+440 NMNFMGYAGIEAG

-465 LASWSA
+465 LASWMA

>member
-1 MTNTNQNKMT
+1 MTNKQNKPT

-35 SLTWEDFIRPEFHWT
+35 SLTWEDFIKPEFHWT
-50 NSHYGWVTGIFSL
+50 NAHYGMITGIFSL
-63 VYAIAML
+63 VYAIGML
-70 FAGRIVDRLDTK
+70 FAGRFVDKFDTK
-82 KGYMWSIGIW
+82 KGYMWSIFIW
-92 SVGACIH
+92 SIGACVH

-106 EWVVDLPNA
+106 EWAVGLPDA
-115 EALRAVVDNA
+115 EALRTAIGNVDLMA
-125 ELVSKIALVSLTF
+125 RIANISLTL
-138 FIIARCVLAIGEA
+138 FILARCVLAIGEA

-176 FNAGSTI
+176 FNAGTTI

-188 PFTIPVLAAKFGW
+188 PFTIPTLAAKFGW
-201 EAAFIIIGALGFIWM
+201 EAAFIIIGGLGFIWM
-216 GFWQFLYKKPEA
+216 GFWQFMYKKPDQ
-228 NPMVNAAELEY
+228 NPAVNAAELEY
-239 INSDSAEE
+239 INSDSEQE
-247 TAAAQKAAEE
+247 RIAAERD
-257 AAKAPKVSLWKCFG
+257 AAEKDAAPKVSLWKCFT

-322 IVMISLVGGYL
+322 IVMVSVLGGYL
-333 PTIFIEKYKMNPYAG
+333 PTIFVEKYKMHPYAG

-358 FPLLALLA
+358 FPLLALFA
-366 QPLSQYSYWFPVVIV
+366 QPLSQYSYWYPIV
-381 GIAAAAHQSWSANI
+381 FIGIAAAAHQSWSANI

-422 SFGIQL
+422 SFGIQM
-428 GAGKLFDYAEQT
+428 GAGRLFDYAEQSQMT
-440 NMAFMGYTGIEAG
+440 FMGYTGIEAG
-453 YMIAFSFCAVAY
+453 YMIVFSFCAVAY
-465 LASWSA
+465 LISWVA
-471 MKAFVPKYKPIVL
+471 MKAFVPKYKAIIL

>member
-1 MTNTNQNKMT
+1 MNKQTKPT

-50 NSHYGWVTGIFSL
+50 NAHYGLVTGIFSL
-63 VYAIAML
+63 VYAIGML
-70 FAGRIVDRLDTK
+70 FAGRIVDKLDTK
-82 KGYMWSIGIW
+82 KGYMWSIFIW
-92 SVGACIH
+92 SIGACVH

-106 EWVVDLPNA
+106 EWAVGLPDA
-115 EALRAVVDNA
+115 EALRNAIGNVD
-125 ELVSKIALVSLTF
+125 LVARIANISLTL
-138 FIIARCVLAIGEA
+138 FILARCVLAIGEA

-176 FNAGSTI
+176 FNAGTTI

-188 PFTIPVLAAKFGW
+188 PFTIPSLAAKFGW
-201 EAAFIIIGALGFIWM
+201 EAAFIIIGGLGFIWM
-216 GFWQFLYKKPEA
+216 GFWQFMYKKPDQ
-228 NPMVNAAELEY
+228 NPAVNAAELEY
-239 INSDSAEE
+239 INSDSEE
-247 TAAAQKAAEE
+247 ERAAAERDAAEKAA
-257 AAKAPKVSLWKCFG
+257 APKVSLWKCFT

-322 IVMISLVGGYL
+322 IVMISVLGGYL
-333 PTIFIEKYKMNPYAG
+333 PTIFVDKYKMHPYAG

-358 FPLLALLA
+358 FPLLALFA
-366 QPLSQYSYWFPVVIV
+366 QPLSQYSYWWPIIFI
-381 GIAAAAHQSWSANI
+381 GIAAAAHQSLSANI

-411 TGIGGMAGGVG
+411 TGIGGLAGGVG
-422 SFGIQL
+422 SFGIQM
-428 GAGKLFDYAEQT
+428 GAGRLFDYAEQT
-440 NMAFMGYTGIEAG
+440 QMTFAGYTGIEAG

-465 LASWSA
+465 LISWMA
-471 MKAFVPKYKPIVL
+471 MKAFVPKYKPIIL

>member
-1 MTNTNQNKMT
+1 MTNKQNKPT

-35 SLTWEDFIRPEFHWT
+35 SLTWEDFIKPEFHWT
-50 NSHYGWVTGIFSL
+50 NAHYGMITGIFSL
-63 VYAIAML
+63 VYAIGML
-70 FAGRIVDRLDTK
+70 FAGRFVDKFDTK
-82 KGYMWSIGIW
+82 KGYMWSIFIW
-92 SVGACIH
+92 SIGACVH

-106 EWVVDLPNA
+106 EWAVGLPDA
-115 EALRAVVDNA
+115 EALRTAIGNVDLMA
-125 ELVSKIALVSLTF
+125 RIANISLTL
-138 FIIARCVLAIGEA
+138 FILARCVLAIGEA

-176 FNAGSTI
+176 FNAGTTI

-188 PFTIPVLAAKFGW
+188 PFTIPTLAAKFGW
-201 EAAFIIIGALGFIWM
+201 EAAFIIIGGLGFIWM
-216 GFWQFLYKKPEA
+216 GFWQFMYKKPDQ
-228 NPMVNAAELEY
+228 NPAVNAAELEY
-239 INSDSAEE
+239 INSDSEQERIAAEKD
-247 TAAAQKAAEE
+247 AAEKAA
-257 AAKAPKVSLWKCFG
+257 APKVSLWKCFT

-322 IVMISLVGGYL
+322 IVMVSVLGGYL
-333 PTIFIEKYKMNPYAG
+333 PTIFVEKYKMHPYAG

-358 FPLLALLA
+358 FPLLALFA
-366 QPLSQYSYWFPVVIV
+366 QPLSQYSYWYPIV
-381 GIAAAAHQSWSANI
+381 FIGIAAAAHQSWSANI

-422 SFGIQL
+422 SFGIQM
-428 GAGKLFDYAEQT
+428 GAGRLFDYAEQSQMT
-440 NMAFMGYTGIEAG
+440 FMGYTGIEAG
-453 YMIAFSFCAVAY
+453 YMIVFSFCAVAY
-465 LASWSA
+465 LISWAA
-471 MKAFVPKYKPIVL
+471 MKAFVPKYKAIIL

>member
-1 MTNTNQNKMT
+1 MNKQTKPT

-50 NSHYGWVTGIFSL
+50 NAHYGLVAGIFSL
-63 VYAIAML
+63 VYAIGML
-70 FAGRIVDRLDTK
+70 FAGRIVDKFGTK
-82 KGYMWSIGIW
+82 KGYMWSIFIW
-92 SVGACIH
+92 SIGACLH

-106 EWVVDLPNA
+106 EWTVGLPDA
-115 EALRAVVDNA
+115 EALRNAIGNVD
-125 ELVSKIALVSLTF
+125 LVARIANISLTL
-138 FIIARCVLAIGEA
+138 FILARCVLAIGEA

-176 FNAGSTI
+176 FNAGTTI

-188 PFTIPVLAAKFGW
+188 PFTIPSLAAKFGW
-201 EAAFIIIGALGFIWM
+201 EAAFIIIGGLGFIWM
-216 GFWQFLYKKPEA
+216 GFWQFMYKKPDQ
-228 NPMVNAAELEY
+228 NPAVNAAELEY
-239 INSDSAEE
+239 INSDSEE
-247 TAAAQKAAEE
+247 ERAAAERDAAEKAA
-257 AAKAPKVSLWKCFG
+257 APKVSLWKCFT

-322 IVMISLVGGYL
+322 IVMISVLGGYL
-333 PTIFIEKYKMNPYAG
+333 PTIFVEKYKMHPYAG

-358 FPLLALLA
+358 FPLLALFA
-366 QPLSQYSYWFPVVIV
+366 QPLSQYSYWWPIIFI

-422 SFGIQL
+422 SFGIQM
-428 GAGKLFDYAEQT
+428 GAGRLFDYAELTQMT
-440 NMAFMGYTGIEAG
+440 FAGYTGIEAG

-465 LASWSA
+465 LISWMA
-471 MKAFVPKYKPIVL
+471 MKAFVPKYKPIIL

>member
-1 MTNTNQNKMT
+1 MTNKQNKPT

-35 SLTWEDFIRPEFHWT
+35 SLTWEDFIKPEFHWT
-50 NSHYGWVTGIFSL
+50 NAHYGMITGIFSL
-63 VYAIAML
+63 VYAIGML
-70 FAGRIVDRLDTK
+70 FAGRFVDKFDTK
-82 KGYMWSIGIW
+82 KGYMWSIFIW
-92 SVGACIH
+92 SIGACVH

-106 EWVVDLPNA
+106 EWAVGLPDA
-115 EALRAVVDNA
+115 EALRTAIGNVDLMA
-125 ELVSKIALVSLTF
+125 RIANISLTL
-138 FIIARCVLAIGEA
+138 FILARCVLAIGEA

-176 FNAGSTI
+176 FNAGTTI

-188 PFTIPVLAAKFGW
+188 PFTIPTLAAKFGW
-201 EAAFIIIGALGFIWM
+201 EAAFIIIGGLGFIWM
-216 GFWQFLYKKPEA
+216 GFWQFMYKKPDQ
-228 NPMVNAAELEY
+228 NPAVNAAELEY
-239 INSDSAEE
+239 INSDSEQERIAAERD
-247 TAAAQKAAEE
+247 AAEKAA
-257 AAKAPKVSLWKCFG
+257 APKVSLCKCFT

-322 IVMISLVGGYL
+322 IVMVSVLGGYL
-333 PTIFIEKYKMNPYAG
+333 PTIFVEKYKMHPYAG

-358 FPLLALLA
+358 FPLLALFA
-366 QPLSQYSYWFPVVIV
+366 QPLSQYSYWYPIV
-381 GIAAAAHQSWSANI
+381 FIGIAAAAHQSWSANI

-422 SFGIQL
+422 SFGIQM
-428 GAGKLFDYAEQT
+428 GAGRLFDYAEQSQMT
-440 NMAFMGYTGIEAG
+440 FMGYTGIEAG

-465 LASWSA
+465 LISWVA
-471 MKAFVPKYKPIVL
+471 MKAFVPKYKAILL

>member
-1 MTNTNQNKMT
+1 MTDKTTQKPT

-50 NSHYGWVTGIFSL
+50 NAHYGLVTGIFSL
-63 VYAIAML
+63 VYAIGML
-70 FAGRIVDRLDTK
+70 FAGRIVDWLDTK
-82 KGYMWSIGIW
+82 RGYMWSIFIW
-92 SVGACIH
+92 SIGACVH

-106 EWVVDLPNA
+106 EWAVGLPDA
-115 EALRAVVDNA
+115 EALRAAIGNVD
-125 ELVSKIALVSLTF
+125 LVARIANISLTL
-138 FIIARCVLAIGEA
+138 FIMARCVLAIGEA

-176 FNAGSTI
+176 FNAGTTI

-188 PFTIPVLAAKFGW
+188 PFTIPTLAAKFGW
-201 EAAFIIIGALGFIWM
+201 EAAFIIIGALGFVWM
-216 GFWQFLYKKPEA
+216 GFWHFFYKKPDQ
-228 NPMVNAAELEY
+228 NPRVNAAELAY
-239 INSDSAEE
+239 INSDSEE
-247 TAAAQKAAEE
+247 ERAAAERDAAER
-257 AAKAPKVSLWKCFG
+257 ASQPKVSLWQCFG
-271 YRQTWAFISGKA
+271 FRQTWAFISGKA

-322 IVMISLVGGYL
+322 IVMVSVLGGYL

-358 FPLLALLA
+358 FPLFALLA
-366 QPLSQYSYWFPVVIV
+366 QPLSQYSYWFPIV
-381 GIAAAAHQSWSANI
+381 FIGIAAAAHQSWSANI

-422 SFGIQL
+422 SFCIQM
-428 GAGKLFDYAEQT
+428 GAGRLFDYAEQS

-465 LASWSA
+465 LISWMA
-471 MKAFVPKYKPIVL
+471 MKAFVPQYKPIKL

>member
-1 MTNTNQNKMT
+1 MTNKQNKPT

-35 SLTWEDFIRPEFHWT
+35 SLTWEDFIKPEFHWT
-50 NSHYGWVTGIFSL
+50 NAHYGMITGIFSL
-63 VYAIAML
+63 VYAIGML
-70 FAGRIVDRLDTK
+70 FAGRFVDKFDTK
-82 KGYMWSIGIW
+82 KGYMWSIFIW
-92 SVGACIH
+92 SIGACVH

-106 EWVVDLPNA
+106 EWAVGLPDA
-115 EALRAVVDNA
+115 EALRTAIGNVDLMA
-125 ELVSKIALVSLTF
+125 RIANISLTL
-138 FIIARCVLAIGEA
+138 FILARCVLAIGEA

-176 FNAGSTI
+176 FNAGTTI

-188 PFTIPVLAAKFGW
+188 PFTIPTLAAKFGW
-201 EAAFIIIGALGFIWM
+201 EAAFIIIGGLGFIWM
-216 GFWQFLYKKPEA
+216 GFWQFMYKKPDQ
-228 NPMVNAAELEY
+228 NPAVNAAELEY
-239 INSDSAEE
+239 INSDSEEERIAAEKD
-247 TAAAQKAAEE
+247 AAEKAA
-257 AAKAPKVSLWKCFG
+257 APKVSLWKCFT

-322 IVMISLVGGYL
+322 IVMVSVLGGYL
-333 PTIFIEKYKMNPYAG
+333 PTIFVEKYKMHPYAG

-358 FPLLALLA
+358 FPLLALFA
-366 QPLSQYSYWFPVVIV
+366 QPLSQYSYWYPIV
-381 GIAAAAHQSWSANI
+381 FIGIAAAAHQSWSANI

-422 SFGIQL
+422 SFGIQM
-428 GAGKLFDYAEQT
+428 GAGRLFDYAEQSQMT
-440 NMAFMGYTGIEAG
+440 FMGYTGIEAG
-453 YMIAFSFCAVAY
+453 YMIVFSFCAVAY
-465 LASWSA
+465 LISWVA
-471 MKAFVPKYKPIVL
+471 MKAFVPKYKAIIL

>member
-1 MTNTNQNKMT
+1 MTNKQTKPT

-50 NSHYGWVTGIFSL
+50 NAHYGLVAGIFSL
-63 VYAIAML
+63 VYAIGML
-70 FAGRIVDRLDTK
+70 FAGRIVDKFGTK
-82 KGYMWSIGIW
+82 KGYMWSIFIW
-92 SVGACIH
+92 SIGACLH

-106 EWVVDLPNA
+106 EWTVGLPDA
-115 EALRAVVDNA
+115 EALRNAIGNVD
-125 ELVSKIALVSLTF
+125 LVARIANISLTL
-138 FIIARCVLAIGEA
+138 FILARCVLAIGEA

-176 FNAGSTI
+176 FNAGTTI

-188 PFTIPVLAAKFGW
+188 PFTIPTLAAKFGW
-201 EAAFIIIGALGFIWM
+201 EAAFIIIGGLGFIWM
-216 GFWQFLYKKPEA
+216 GFWQFLYKKPDQ
-228 NPMVNAAELEY
+228 NPAVNAAELEY
-239 INSDSAEE
+239 INSDSEQE
-247 TAAAQKAAEE
+247 RAAAERDAAEKAA
-257 AAKAPKVSLWKCFG
+257 APKVSLWKCFS

-297 SYLKNACGMSSTSF
+297 SYLKNAYGMSSTSF

-322 IVMISLVGGYL
+322 IVMASVLGGYL
-333 PTIFIEKYKMNPYAG
+333 PTIFVEKYKMHPYAG

-358 FPLLALLA
+358 FPLLALFA
-366 QPLSQYSYWFPVVIV
+366 QPLSQYSYWYPIV
-381 GIAAAAHQSWSANI
+381 FIGIAAAAHQSWSANI

-422 SFGIQL
+422 SFCIQM
-428 GAGKLFDYAEQT
+428 GAGRLFDYAEQSQMT
-440 NMAFMGYTGIEAG
+440 FMGYTGIEAG
-453 YMIAFSFCAVAY
+453 YMITFSFCAVAY
-465 LASWSA
+465 LISWVA
-471 MKAFVPKYKPIVL
+471 MKAFVPKYKPIIL

>member
-1 MTNTNQNKMT
+1 MTNKQNKPT

-35 SLTWEDFIRPEFHWT
+35 SLTWEDFIKPEFHWT
-50 NSHYGWVTGIFSL
+50 NAHYGMITGVFSL
-63 VYAIAML
+63 VYAIGML
-70 FAGRIVDRLDTK
+70 FAGRFVDKFDTK
-82 KGYMWSIGIW
+82 KGYMWSIFIW
-92 SVGACIH
+92 SIGACVH

-106 EWVVDLPNA
+106 EWAVGLPDA
-115 EALRAVVDNA
+115 EALRTAIGNVDLMA
-125 ELVSKIALVSLTF
+125 RIANISLTL
-138 FIIARCVLAIGEA
+138 FILARCVLAIGEA

-176 FNAGSTI
+176 FNAGTTI

-188 PFTIPVLAAKFGW
+188 PFTIPTLAAKFGW
-201 EAAFIIIGALGFIWM
+201 EAAFIIIGGLGFIWM
-216 GFWQFLYKKPEA
+216 GFWQFMYKKPDQ
-228 NPMVNAAELEY
+228 NPAVNAAELEY
-239 INSDSAEE
+239 INSDSEQERIAAERD
-247 TAAAQKAAEE
+247 AAEKAA
-257 AAKAPKVSLWKCFG
+257 APKVSLWKCFT

-322 IVMISLVGGYL
+322 IVMVSVLGGYL
-333 PTIFIEKYKMNPYAG
+333 PTIFVEKYKMHPYAG

-358 FPLLALLA
+358 FPLLALFA
-366 QPLSQYSYWFPVVIV
+366 QPLSQYSYWYPIV
-381 GIAAAAHQSWSANI
+381 FIGIAAAAHQSWSANI

-422 SFGIQL
+422 SFGIQM
-428 GAGKLFDYAEQT
+428 GAGRLFDYAEQSQMT
-440 NMAFMGYTGIEAG
+440 FMGYTGIEAG
-453 YMIAFSFCAVAY
+453 YMIVFSFCAVAY
-465 LASWSA
+465 LISWAA
-471 MKAFVPKYKPIVL
+471 MKAFVPKYKAIIL

>member
-1 MTNTNQNKMT
+1 MTNKQNKPT

-35 SLTWEDFIRPEFHWT
+35 SLTWEDFIKPEFHWT
-50 NSHYGWVTGIFSL
+50 NAHYGMITGIFSL
-63 VYAIAML
+63 VYAIGML
-70 FAGRIVDRLDTK
+70 FAGRFVDKFDTK
-82 KGYMWSIGIW
+82 KGYMWSIFIW
-92 SVGACIH
+92 SIGACVH

-106 EWVVDLPNA
+106 EWAVGLPDA
-115 EALRAVVDNA
+115 EALRTAIGNVDLMA
-125 ELVSKIALVSLTF
+125 RIANISLTL
-138 FIIARCVLAIGEA
+138 FILARCVLAIGEA

-176 FNAGSTI
+176 FNAGTTI

-188 PFTIPVLAAKFGW
+188 PFTIPTLAAKFGW
-201 EAAFIIIGALGFIWM
+201 EAAFIIIGGLGFIWM
-216 GFWQFLYKKPEA
+216 GFWQFMYKKPDQ
-228 NPMVNAAELEY
+228 NPAVNAAELEY
-239 INSDSAEE
+239 INSDSEQERIAAERD
-247 TAAAQKAAEE
+247 AAEKAA
-257 AAKAPKVSLWKCFG
+257 APKVSLWKCFT

-322 IVMISLVGGYL
+322 IVMVSVLGGYL
-333 PTIFIEKYKMNPYAG
+333 PTIFVEKYKMHPYAG

-358 FPLLALLA
+358 FPLLALFA
-366 QPLSQYSYWFPVVIV
+366 QPLSQYSYWYPIV
-381 GIAAAAHQSWSANI
+381 FIGIAAAAHQSWSANI

-411 TGIGGMAGGVG
+411 TGIGGMAGGIG
-422 SFGIQL
+422 SFGIQM
-428 GAGKLFDYAEQT
+428 GAGRLFDYAEQSQMT
-440 NMAFMGYTGIEAG
+440 FMGYTGIEAG
-453 YMIAFSFCAVAY
+453 YMIVFSFCAVAY
-465 LASWSA
+465 LISWVA
-471 MKAFVPKYKPIVL
+471 MKAFVPKYKAIIL

>member
-1 MTNTNQNKMT
+1 MNQNKPT

-50 NSHYGWVTGIFSL
+50 NAHYGLVTGIFSL
-63 VYAIAML
+63 VYAIGML

-82 KGYMWSIGIW
+82 KGYMWSIFIW
-92 SVGACIH
+92 SIGACVH

-106 EWVVDLPNA
+106 EWAVGLPDA
-115 EALRAVVDNA
+115 EALRAAIGNVD
-125 ELVSKIALVSLTF
+125 LVARIAHISLTL
-138 FIIARCVLAIGEA
+138 FILARCVLAIGEA

-176 FNAGSTI
+176 FNAGTTV

-188 PFTIPVLAAKFGW
+188 PFTIPTLAAKFGW
-201 EAAFIIIGALGFIWM
+201 EAAFIIIGALGFVWM
-216 GFWQFLYKKPEA
+216 GFWQFMYKKPDQ
-228 NPMVNAAELEY
+228 NPAVNAAELAY
-239 INSDSAEE
+239 INSDSEE
-247 TAAAQKAAEE
+247 ERAAAEKDAAEKAA
-257 AAKAPKVSLWKCFG
+257 APKVSLWQCFG

-322 IVMISLVGGYL
+322 IVMISVLGGYL

-358 FPLLALLA
+358 FPLFALLA
-366 QPLSQYSYWFPVVIV
+366 QPLSQYSYWFPIAFI

-422 SFGIQL
+422 SFGIQM
-428 GAGKLFDYAEQT
+428 GAGRLFDYAEQSQ
-440 NMAFMGYTGIEAG
+440 MSFMGYSGIEAG

-465 LASWSA
+465 LISWMA
-471 MKAFVPKYKPIVL
+471 MKSFVPQYKPIQL

>member
-1 MTNTNQNKMT
+1 MNKQTKPT

-50 NSHYGWVTGIFSL
+50 NAHYGLVAGIFSL
-63 VYAIAML
+63 VYAIGML
-70 FAGRIVDRLDTK
+70 FAGRIVDKFGTK
-82 KGYMWSIGIW
+82 KGYMWSIFIW
-92 SVGACIH
+92 SIGACLH

-106 EWVVDLPNA
+106 EWAVGLPDA
-115 EALRAVVDNA
+115 EALRNAIGNVD
-125 ELVSKIALVSLTF
+125 LVARIANISLTL
-138 FIIARCVLAIGEA
+138 FILARCVLAIGEA

-176 FNAGSTI
+176 FNAGTTI

-188 PFTIPVLAAKFGW
+188 PFTIPTLAAKFGW
-201 EAAFIIIGALGFIWM
+201 EAAFIIIGGLGFIWM
-216 GFWQFLYKKPEA
+216 GFWQFLYKKPDQ
-228 NPMVNAAELEY
+228 NPAVNAAELEY
-239 INSDSAEE
+239 INSDSEE
-247 TAAAQKAAEE
+247 ERAAAERDAAEKAA
-257 AAKAPKVSLWKCFG
+257 APKVSLWKCFT

-297 SYLKNACGMSSTSF
+297 SYLKNAYGMSSTSF

-322 IVMISLVGGYL
+322 IVMVSVLGGYL
-333 PTIFIEKYKMNPYAG
+333 PTIFVEKYKMHPYAG

-358 FPLLALLA
+358 FPLLALFA
-366 QPLSQYSYWFPVVIV
+366 QPLSQYSYWYPIV
-381 GIAAAAHQSWSANI
+381 FIGIAAAAHQSWSANI

-422 SFGIQL
+422 SFGIQM
-428 GAGKLFDYAEQT
+428 GAGRLFDYAEQT
-440 NMAFMGYTGIEAG
+440 QMTFAGYTGIEAG

-465 LASWSA
+465 LISWMA
-471 MKAFVPKYKPIVL
+471 MKAFVPKYKPIIL

>member
-1 MTNTNQNKMT
+1 MNKEQNRPT

-50 NSHYGWVTGIFSL
+50 NAHYGLVTGIFSL
-63 VYAIAML
+63 VYAIGML
-70 FAGRIVDRLDTK
+70 FAGRIVDKLDTK
-82 KGYMWSIGIW
+82 KGYMWSIFIW
-92 SVGACIH
+92 SIGACVH
-99 ALCGVAT
+99 ALCGVVT
-106 EWVVDLPNA
+106 EWAVGLPDA
-115 EALRAVVDNA
+115 EALRAAIGNVD
-125 ELVSKIALVSLTF
+125 LVARIAHISLTL
-138 FIIARCVLAIGEA
+138 FIMARCVLAIGEA

-176 FNAGSTI
+176 FNAGTTV

-188 PFTIPVLAAKFGW
+188 PFTIPTLAAKFGW
-201 EAAFIIIGALGFIWM
+201 EAAFIIIGALGFVWM
-216 GFWQFLYKKPEA
+216 GFWQFMYKKPEQ
-228 NPMVNAAELEY
+228 NPAVNAAELAY
-239 INSDSAEE
+239 INSDSDEE
-247 TAAAQKAAEE
+247 RLAAERD
-257 AAKAPKVSLWKCFG
+257 AAEKASAPKVTLWQCFG

-297 SYLKNACGMSSTSF
+297 SYLKNACGMPSTSLG
-311 EFQLALGVLYL
+311 FQLALGVLYL
-322 IVMISLVGGYL
+322 IVMISVLGGYL
-333 PTIFIEKYKMNPYAG
+333 PPIFIEKYKMNPYAG

-358 FPLLALLA
+358 FPLFALLA
-366 QPLSQYSYWFPVVIV
+366 QPLSQYSYWFPIV
-381 GIAAAAHQSWSANI
+381 FIGIAAAAHQSWSANI

-422 SFGIQL
+422 SFCIQL
-428 GAGKLFDYAEQT
+428 GAGRLFDYAELS
-440 NMAFMGYTGIEAG
+440 NMSFMGYTGIEAG

-465 LASWSA
+465 LISWTA
-471 MKAFVPKYKPIVL
+471 MKAFVPKYKPIEL